1 VVFLKEV
8 WIAVEEILQF
18 LIVRLHG
25 KAYGLV
31 LKAEWT
37 EGIENNSIVVYLCGR

>member
-1 VVFLKEV
+1 MS
-8 WIAVEEILQF
+8 ASYSEIRDGMQ
-18 LIVRLHG
+18 IDWDVSI
-25 KAYGLV
+25 KVDDGLV